1 MGAALVTLAIAVGA
15 GLTGLLAAFPLP
27 ILAGLLCCAGLL
39 HIGLLRDLRR
49 PADLALAC
57 LVGGVG
63 FAFNLAVAVALGLA
77 LYWLGRAI
85 GAVRRAETAAE
96 AA

>member
-1 MGAALVTLAIAVGA
+1 MGELV
-15 GLTGLLAAFPLP
+15 
-27 ILAGLLCCAGLL
+27 AGLLCCAGLL

-49 PADLALAC
+49 PADLALAR